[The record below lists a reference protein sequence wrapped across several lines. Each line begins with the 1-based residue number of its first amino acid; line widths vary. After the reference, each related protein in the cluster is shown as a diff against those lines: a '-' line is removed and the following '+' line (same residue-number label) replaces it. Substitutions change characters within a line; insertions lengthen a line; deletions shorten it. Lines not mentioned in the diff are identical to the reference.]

1 MSEIAGGNGNNKIKN
16 DKNTSG
22 DKNSKFN
29 KKLRAL
35 WRDDRRYVKRLIVA
49 ASASFVLCFTI
60 LFFGPVEIT
69 AFSYDSLSFDIM
81 EITPIMAAVAA
92 VAFIVLSLF
101 LSVLRGKIFSYAV
114 SGVLAAAIC
123 GYIQGNFLNG
133 KLGALTGDAIDW
145 HNQTGKMFAGLVL
158 LFAIS
163 LIPFIILYFD
173 KKAWYSTVSIVSA
186 VIVMMQSVALITIYS
201 GNNVRKPKDYSQYLS
216 TEEMFDF
223 SSEQNTLVFLMDRL
237 DYEFIEEVLEKDLD
251 FFSKLDGFT
260 SYTNAISEHAR
271 TKPAANFIL
280 TACEEGA
287 YQIPQYEYFEKSWSS
302 GGKNILKD
310 LKDAGY
316 KIDIYSEINCM
327 FGQGNTA
334 GEYVSNV
341 SSIRNKLNVSS
352 VIDSLLTLSAYRY
365 VPLACKPFFWSY
377 TDEINNGAY
386 LNSTIYE
393 IDETAFDRG
402 IENFT
407 LDGDSKYFKFY
418 HFNGSHSPYTLNE
431 DGTRSSGATS
441 SLEQTKGSFQI
452 LFNAF
457 EKMKEDG
464 IYKDSGIIITADH
477 GSPVSD
483 KKPLQKATR
492 IGLFYKPPGSEGTPL
507 KTSEAPVSL
516 KNVPAIDYS
525 KYGRALD
532 EIGENEEIT
541 RTFYKS
547 VVVNGREED
556 LYVYEV
562 RGKAADFAN
571 WVNTKIL
578 PIKYPFYG

>member
-1 MSEIAGGNGNNKIKN
+1 M
-16 DKNTSG
+16 
-22 DKNSKFN
+22 
-29 KKLRAL
+29 
-35 WRDDRRYVKRLIVA
+35 
-49 ASASFVLCFTI
+49 
-60 LFFGPVEIT
+60 
-69 AFSYDSLSFDIM
+69 
-81 EITPIMAAVAA
+81 
-92 VAFIVLSLF
+92 
-101 LSVLRGKIFSYAV
+101 
-114 SGVLAAAIC
+114 
-123 GYIQGNFLNG
+123 
-133 KLGALTGDAIDW
+133 GALTGDAIDW

-341 SSIRNKLNVSS
+341 SSLN
-352 VIDSLLTLSAYRY
+352 
-365 VPLACKPFFWSY
+365 
-377 TDEINNGAY
+377 
-386 LNSTIYE
+386 
-393 IDETAFDRG
+393 G
-402 IENFT
+402 I
-407 LDGDSKYFKFY
+407 S
-418 HFNGSHSPYTLNE
+418 
-431 DGTRSSGATS
+431 
-441 SLEQTKGSFQI
+441 
-452 LFNAF
+452 
-457 EKMKEDG
+457 
-464 IYKDSGIIITADH
+464 
-477 GSPVSD
+477 
-483 KKPLQKATR
+483 
-492 IGLFYKPPGSEGTPL
+492 
-507 KTSEAPVSL
+507 
-516 KNVPAIDYS
+516 
-525 KYGRALD
+525 
-532 EIGENEEIT
+532 
-541 RTFYKS
+541 
-547 VVVNGREED
+547 
-556 LYVYEV
+556 
-562 RGKAADFAN
+562 
-571 WVNTKIL
+571 
-578 PIKYPFYG
+578 